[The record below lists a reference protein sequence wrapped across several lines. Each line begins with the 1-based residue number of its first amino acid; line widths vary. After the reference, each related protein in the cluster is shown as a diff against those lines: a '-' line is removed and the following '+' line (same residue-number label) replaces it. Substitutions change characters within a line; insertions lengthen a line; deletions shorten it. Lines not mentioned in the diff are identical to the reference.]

1 MTFVILPDM
10 SITWSLF
17 KEAGSSGNAIRGW
30 WAHLNVRM
38 VRMAAYSMMVLKM
51 VRMQVTMK
59 LSMAFRL
66 LDEEEGA
73 SALHGRW
80 N

>member
-1 MTFVILPDM
+1 
-10 SITWSLF
+10 
-17 KEAGSSGNAIRGW
+17 
-30 WAHLNVRM
+30 M

-66 LDEEEGA
+66 LDEDEGA
-73 SALHGRW
+73 PALQE
-80 N
+80 

>member
-1 MTFVILPDM
+1 M
-10 SITWSLF
+10 SFCQTSPLLALF
-17 KEAGSSGNAIRGW
+17 SKKWGRVVSNTAIRGW

-59 LSMAFRL
+59 LSIAFRL
-66 LDEEEGA
+66 LEEEEGA
-73 SALHGRW
+73 SALHGNRI
-80 N
+80 

>member
-1 MTFVILPDM
+1 MTFVILPDI
-10 SITWSLF
+10 SITCSLF
-17 KEAGSSGNAIRGW
+17 KEVGSSGIRGW

-59 LSMAFRL
+59 LSIAFRL
-66 LDEEEGA
+66 LEEEEGA
-73 SALHGRW
+73 SALHGNRI
-80 N
+80 